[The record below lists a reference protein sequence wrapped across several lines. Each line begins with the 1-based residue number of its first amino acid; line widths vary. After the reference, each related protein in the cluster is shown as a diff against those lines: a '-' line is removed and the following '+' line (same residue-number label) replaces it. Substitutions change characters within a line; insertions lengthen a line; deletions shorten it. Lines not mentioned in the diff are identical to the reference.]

1 MEHLCKKCLLLEA
14 GEDAAFQ
21 TVSDYLKTLDKALIV
36 DDDLYLER
44 LSYCK
49 NCDYLISGMCRKC
62 GCYVEIRA
70 VLKDKSCPDF
80 DCKKW

>member
-36 DDDLYLER
+36 DDDLYSER

-70 VLKDKSCPDF
+70 ALKDKGCPDF